1 MSTVTDEIK
10 SRVDLVEL
18 IGRSVALKRVGGY
31 YRGLCPFHS
40 EKTPSFYVRPQT
52 QSWHCFGCGKWGTA
66 FDWLMER
73 EHIDFGEALRTLAG
87 MTGVQL
93 PERGTTQAEDDH
105 ARRLYTI
112 LERAQTFYAGVF
124 WGAAGQSARDYMSRR
139 GLNDETLRAF
149 GIGYAP
155 SGNGLLRYLEKDGFG
170 EQELQAAGVIGVTEN
185 EGRPYDF
192 FRERVIFPI
201 RDTQGRP
208 IAFGGRAIE
217 EGVTPKYLNSRDT
230 LLFHKQ
236 ETLFALDL
244 ARRPMA
250 KERQVVIV
258 EGYMDAAM
266 AHQHG
271 YHNVV
276 ATLGT
281 AVTDKHLRLL
291 RRQVDEIVLALDA
304 DTAGQAATWR
314 ALQQADESLREGVK
328 PVVMPGQRRQQV
340 ARGHWVRLKVL
351 ALPNSKDPDELIRT
365 DPNAWP
371 MLVRDAVSVIDFVLR
386 RLGDRH
392 DLGTPQGKRAAADD
406 MIEVLSSIPHGI
418 EQDHFINVVSEM
430 LGTLPTAIRELLR
443 RSNTSLPVAPKPATA
458 DEVRGDPDDDYLLAL
473 LMRVRETSDLTALT
487 TNPEFM
493 LSESRGVYEALGG
506 SIPPELE
513 PWARRAERQLPD
525 VQRLSEKEFSQAVE
539 RKQLDIR
546 RKRLVRR
553 KEEISRR
560 IRDIDSRED
569 DAELQTLTYQLTEL
583 AKSIHEIDQQVLAQ
597 RESAGTR

>member
-18 IGRSVALKRVGGY
+18 ISRSIALKRVGAY
-31 YRGLCPFHS
+31 YRGLCPFHA

-52 QSWHCFGCGKWGTA
+52 QTWHCFGCGKWGTA

-93 PERGTTQAEDDH
+93 PERGSPAADDH
-105 ARRLYTI
+105 VRRLYAI

-124 WGAAGQSARDYMSRR
+124 WGSAGQRARDYMSRR
-139 GLNDETLRAF
+139 GLNDDTLRAF
-149 GIGYAP
+149 GVGYAP
-155 SGNGLLRYLEKDGFG
+155 SGNGLLRYLEKDGLG
-170 EQELQAAGVIGVTEN
+170 EQELQAAGVIGVTED

-201 RDTQGRP
+201 RDAQGRP

-217 EGVTPKYLNSRDT
+217 DNVTPKYLNSRDT

-244 ARRPMA
+244 ARRPMSQV
-250 KERQVVIV
+250 RQVVIV

-328 PVVMPGQRRQQV
+328 PVVMPGQRRQAA

-351 ALPNSKDPDELIRT
+351 TLPNSKDPDELIRT

-371 MLVRDAVSVIDFVLR
+371 MLVREALPVIDFVLR

-430 LGTLPTAIRELLR
+430 LGTKPAAIRELLR
-443 RSNTSLPVAPKPATA
+443 RSHQPPPSVPQPPPAT
-458 DEVRGDPDDDYLLAL
+458 DVHGDPDDDYLLAL
-473 LMRVRETSDLTALT
+473 LMRVRETSSKALPADE
-487 TNPEFM
+487 PEFM

-506 SIPPELE
+506 QVPPELE
-513 PWARRAERQLPD
+513 PWARRAERQLAD
-525 VQRLSEKEFSQAVE
+525 VQRLSDKELFDAVE
-539 RKQLDIR
+539 RKQLEIKR
-546 RKRLVRR
+546 RRLLRR
-553 KEEISRR
+553 VKEINALK
-560 IRDIDSRED
+560 D
-569 DAELQTLTYQLTEL
+569 DAELHRLTHQLNDL
-583 AKSIHEIDQQVLAQ
+583 AHTIHEIDQRVLAQ